1 MSATSVG
8 QLDETA
14 QAEALRRLRRIEGQA
29 RGLQRMITEGRDC
42 RDIIQ
47 QLIALRAASHAVS
60 IRLLE
65 AFATQCLNEATD
77 GEERQQ
83 TLAQLVGLIARL
95 AE

>member
-1 MSATSVG
+1 METRVSRIDEATHV
-8 QLDETA
+8 D
-14 QAEALRRLRRIEGQA
+14 ALRRLRRIEGQA

-42 RDIIQ
+42 REVIQ

-65 AFATQCLNEATD
+65 AHATQCLNEVAD

-83 TLAQLVGLIARL
+83 ALAQLVGMIARL
-95 AE
+95 AD

>member
-1 MSATSVG
+1 MSRIDEATQV
-8 QLDETA
+8 D
-14 QAEALRRLRRIEGQA
+14 ALRRLRRIEGQA

-42 RDIIQ
+42 REVIQ

-65 AFATQCLNEATD
+65 AHATQCLNEVAD

-83 TLAQLVGLIARL
+83 ALAQLVGMIARL
-95 AE
+95 AD

>member
-1 MSATSVG
+1 METRVSRIDEATQV
-8 QLDETA
+8 D
-14 QAEALRRLRRIEGQA
+14 ALRRLRRIEGQA

-42 RDIIQ
+42 REVIQ

-65 AFATQCLNEATD
+65 AHATQCLNEVAD

-83 TLAQLVGLIARL
+83 ALAQLVGMIARL
-95 AE
+95 AD

>member
-1 MSATSVG
+1 METNVSR
-8 QLDETA
+8 LDEAT
-14 QAEALRRLRRIEGQA
+14 QADALRRLRRIEGQA
-29 RGLQRMITEGRDC
+29 RGLQRMIAEGRDC
-42 RDIIQ
+42 REVIQ

-65 AFATQCLNEATD
+65 AHAAQCLNEAAD

-83 TLAQLVGLIARL
+83 ALAQLVGMIARL